1 MKNRE
6 IMKKD
11 LKYNWHP
18 CTQMKDH
25 EFLPLIPIK
34 KGEGVYLE
42 DFEGNRYIDAI
53 SSWWVNLFGHSNN
66 YINKKIQKQLETLEH
81 VIFAGFTHPQAI
93 RLSERLCKLSGFDKV
108 FYADNG
114 SSAVEVAIK
123 MSFHYWK
130 NRGKTRPLFFS
141 LENSYHG
148 ETIGALSVGDVGL
161 YKDTYKE
168 ILIKNMTVP
177 IPKDKSE
184 EETKKALDKTRIIFE
199 KYHKKVSALIIEP
212 LIQCAGYMKMHS
224 PSFVKGLKKLCEE
237 FNIHFIA
244 DEIAVGFGRSGS
256 MFACEQAGI
265 KPDFMCLSKGLTG
278 GYLPLSVVLTT
289 DEIYSAFY
297 CDYKELKAFLH
308 SHSYTANALG
318 CAAANATLDIF
329 ENGKWIES
337 NGEWE
342 LIMKNEKWKMENEL
356 CSSGYLKS
364 CHDEKWEFDV
374 KSEKC
379 KVKNE
384 NLSILEYNEMI
395 SKYIWDRMQEFKKLK
410 NVKEIRQTGM
420 IGAIEMIDYPWE
432 RRMGLKV
439 YEYGLKNG
447 VLLRPLGNVIYFMP
461 PYVIKKD
468 EIDKMIDIAFE
479 GIKNLE

>member
-1 MKNRE
+1 MKNEE

-34 KGEGVYLE
+34 KGEGIYLI
-42 DFEGNRYIDAI
+42 DFDDNRYIDAI
-53 SSWWVNLFGHSNN
+53 SSWWVNLFGHSNP
-66 YINKKIQKQLETLEH
+66 YINSKINKQLGILEH

-93 RLSERLCKLSGFDKV
+93 RLSERLCNLTGFDKV

-114 SSAVEVAIK
+114 SSAVEIALK

-130 NRGKTRPLFFS
+130 NKDEIRPLFFS
-141 LENSYHG
+141 LKNSYHG

-161 YKDTYKE
+161 YKDTYSE
-168 ILIKNMTVP
+168 LLFKNITLP
-177 IPKDKSE
+177 IPENQTDEAAEDALS
-184 EETKKALDKTRIIFE
+184 KARLFFE
-199 KYHKKVSALIIEP
+199 RYYKEVSALIIEP
-212 LIQCAGYMKMHS
+212 LVQCAGNMKMHS
-224 PSFVKGLKKLCEE
+224 PLFVKGLKDLCEE
-237 FNIHFIA
+237 FKVHFIA
-244 DEIAVGFGRSGS
+244 DEIAVGFGRTGT
-256 MFACEQAGI
+256 MFACEQAGV

-297 CDYKELKAFLH
+297 CDYEELKAFLH

-329 ENGKWIES
+329 ENGRWVKE
-337 NGEWE
+337 NENWE
-342 LIMKNEKWKMENEL
+342 LKINKEID
-356 CSSGYLKS
+356 G
-364 CHDEKWEFDV
+364 
-374 KSEKC
+374 
-379 KVKNE
+379 
-384 NLSILEYNEMI
+384 LSILDYNEMI
-395 SKYIWDRMQEFKKLK
+395 SAYIWKGMQKFKELE
-410 NVKEIRQTGM
+410 NVKDIRQTGM
-420 IGAIEMIDYPWE
+420 ISAIEMIDYPFE
-432 RRMGLKV
+432 ERMGLKV

-461 PYVIKKD
+461 PYIIQKD
-468 EIDKMIDIAFE
+468 EIDKMINVAYE
-479 GIKNLE
+479 GIKRLI

>member
-1 MKNRE
+1 MKNEE

-34 KGEGVYLE
+34 KGEGIYLI
-42 DFEGNRYIDAI
+42 DFDDNRYIDAI
-53 SSWWVNLFGHSNN
+53 SSWWVNLFGHSNP
-66 YINKKIQKQLETLEH
+66 YINSKIKAQLEELEH
-81 VIFAGFTHPQAI
+81 VIFAGFTHSQAI

-114 SSAVEVAIK
+114 SSAVEVALK

-130 NRGKTRPLFFS
+130 NKGEVRPLFFS
-141 LENSYHG
+141 LKNSYHG

-168 ILIKNMTVP
+168 ILIKNITLP
-177 IPKDKSE
+177 IPNDKSD
-184 EETKKALDKTRIIFE
+184 EETEKALRKARLFFE
-199 KYHKKVSALIIEP
+199 KYYKEISALIIEP
-212 LIQCAGYMKMHS
+212 LIQCAGNMKMHS
-224 PSFVKGLKKLCEE
+224 PLFVKGLKELCEE
-237 FNIHFIA
+237 FNVHFIA
-244 DEIAVGFGRSGS
+244 DEIAVGFGRTGT

-289 DEIYSAFY
+289 NEIYSAFY
-297 CDYKELKAFLH
+297 CDYEEFKAFLH

-329 ENGKWIES
+329 ENGRWVNK
-337 NGEWE
+337 NG
-342 LIMKNEKWKMENEL
+342 KWK
-356 CSSGYLKS
+356 LKIAKDN
-364 CHDEKWEFDV
+364 DEGL
-374 KSEKC
+374 
-379 KVKNE
+379 KV
-384 NLSILEYNEMI
+384 LEYNETI
-395 SKYIWDRMQEFKKLK
+395 SSYIWKRMQEFRELS

-420 IGAIEMIDYPWE
+420 ISAIEMIDYPFE
-432 RRMGLKV
+432 ERMGLKV

-461 PYVIKKD
+461 PYIIQKD
-468 EIDKMIDIAFE
+468 EVDKMINVAHE
-479 GIKNLE
+479 GIKSLIKS